1 MISFVLCDDNSR
13 HNLTLLTHLEHL
25 IPKLPVQAE
34 VALAT
39 TEPKDVVDYAQ
50 GEHQQTIYLL
60 DLVLE
65 QEQSGLDV
73 CQAIHAVDQEAL
85 IIYVSAY
92 AEYALDCLQSH
103 AFDFV
108 LKPYTPE
115 RLENA
120 ILDAVRFLAFRREAV
135 VLQVTAGSVI
145 RTLDQKAIRYI
156 RSQREYVTA
165 YLTDGELTW
174 RESLTR
180 LTERLKPEWFMHVHK
195 SYVLNRLYFESV
207 NTATREIT
215 LLDGTILPISRR
227 KLRALAGTG
236 FVDEKK
242 G

>member
-13 HNLTLLTHLEHL
+13 HNQTLLTHLERL
-25 IPKLPVQAE
+25 IPRLPTQAE

-39 TEPKDVVDYAQ
+39 TDPKDVIAYAQ
-50 GEHQQTIYLL
+50 KEHQQTVYLL

-73 CQAIHAVDQEAL
+73 CQAIHAMDQEAL

-92 AEYALDCLQSH
+92 AEYALECLESH

-108 LKPYTPE
+108 LKPYTAE

-120 ILDAVRFLAFRREAV
+120 LLDAARFLAFRCEAV
-135 VLQVTAGSVI
+135 ALQVTAGSVI
-145 RTLDQKAIRYI
+145 RTLDQKAIHYI
-156 RSQREYVTA
+156 HSQREYVTA

-174 RESLTR
+174 RESLTH
-180 LTERLKPEWFMHVHK
+180 LIGRLKPEWFVHIHK
-195 SYVLNRLYFESV
+195 SYVLNWLYFESV

-215 LLDGTILPISRR
+215 LLDGTILPVSRR
-227 KLRALAGTG
+227 KLRALANPSSI
-236 FVDEKK
+236 DEKRT
-242 G
+242 